1 MQIRIEISEPQDV
14 VNAFLFL
21 AEYIFGNGT
30 NPHRVLE
37 QARPDFGIAHDDGEA
52 GVDFVP
58 LDQEQ
63 LDRDL
68 DQLEMEFGYTPVENA
83 RIEGDDA

>member
-1 MQIRIEISEPQDV
+1 MQIRIEINEPQDV

-30 NPHRVLE
+30 NPHRVIE
-37 QARPDFGIAHDDGEA
+37 QARPDFGIAQDPFEA

-58 LDQEQ
+58 LDQLEF
-63 LDRDL
+63 DL
-68 DQLEMEFGYTPVENA
+68 REAETSDYTPIENA